1 MEEFMFM
8 GLRMIEGI
16 SLKEFKKRF
25 GRDVY
30 DVYDDAIKNN
40 VKRGLLVIDSEKLYL
55 SSNGIEVSNYV
66 MSDFILN

>member
-1 MEEFMFM
+1 MFM